1 LSVDDVLRAELTS
14 QQYEAATDTAEEVLT
29 LACAGSGKSKTLAY
43 RIARLF
49 GEGEDPSSIV
59 AFTFTEKAADSIKH
73 RVAEALI
80 KIGADP
86 NLIGAMY
93 VGTIHSY
100 CQMVL
105 AEMDARYRQFD
116 VLDDNRLK
124 LYLIS
129 RYPGL
134 GVAAVRDAHPPV
146 AGTRAGYFRT
156 VDKVATAWTTLNDEL
171 ASIKEVIDQDAVL
184 GNTLAQLGTQ
194 LDSDEFIDFSLMIRL
209 VADALVSDDPGALR
223 ATEDVRHLLVDEYQD
238 VNPSQETLIRQLRAK
253 GCSLFVTGDDDQ
265 SIYSWRGADVGNI
278 LTFGQRYPDSSEH
291 TLSHNFRSTPAIV
304 DVADH
309 FAGAELG
316 ATRIVKNPTADT
328 PDGPRDLKALW
339 FEKQSEEAEW
349 VANRIEQLLGSAYC
363 ERDGTVRGLTPGDFA
378 IMMRSTRTTEGDG
391 SPRHEAFTAALEAR
405 GLRYSLEAGGGI
417 FDRPQVGALRDSFLL
432 LRHGT
437 PDRNTAQTHFSSV
450 VSPAFPHADFT
461 RFTEVMAL
469 WGREIHSPA
478 TGARRRVFP
487 QQLVHELLDAF
498 GLAQNDFDDGVMRAL
513 GLFSRIMQDV
523 EAVFVSIDST
533 DRFTAILNFLE
544 NVAETGYDTATED
557 VLRRPD
563 LITVSTV
570 HKMKGLEF
578 PVVFVVDV
586 EQGRFPKN
594 KRKYEGWL
602 PAEVIQQA
610 LDRGAYQSTR
620 NEEARL
626 FYTALTR
633 AERYL
638 HVSGCEQLPAAKRA
652 KKQSA
657 FTGLLAHE
665 ELSDDPTGLPVGLAA
680 AEPQPR
686 IDEAVMPTTY
696 SEIRYYLRCPADYRF
711 RKSFGFSP
719 PITEMFGFGMTVHAG
734 VGKLHERNPD
744 TAPSAEEARELGE
757 QIFHLKHVPQSGDPA
772 RPGPYERARDSAGE
786 ILANYATEYSDDFT
800 HRRQVELRFEVPI
813 RQGVIS
819 GSIDLLLRYDD
830 EGNLIGAGVIDFK
843 TMEGGD
849 APEENR
855 ELDWTELVL
864 QVQLYALGAKEVHG
878 ENARTGAV
886 HLLKDGQRVDV
897 PVDEAAVEAAVAN
910 VEWGVERILARD
922 FPMRPAAEK
931 CESCDYTALCA
942 KRPEDFSTNEVP
954 PPIHLVGDE
963 LRLSRAFSEFG
974 SEA

>member
-1 LSVDDVLRAELTS
+1 MSLDDVLRGELTE
-14 QQYEAATDTAEEVLT
+14 QQYRAATDTADEVLT

-43 RIARLF
+43 RIARLI
-49 GEGEDPSSIV
+49 GEGEEPGSVV
-59 AFTFTEKAADSIKH
+59 AFTFTEKAADSIKL

-80 KIGADP
+80 KIGANP

-105 AEMDARYRQFD
+105 GEMDARYRQFD

-134 GVAAVRDAHPPV
+134 GLAAVRDAHPPE
-146 AGTRAGYFRT
+146 GGKRAAYFRT
-156 VDKVATAWTTLNDEL
+156 VDKVATAWTTLNDEM
-171 ASIKEVIDQDAVL
+171 ASIDQVIEQDGVL
-184 GNTLAQLGTQ
+184 GNTLAELAAQLEG
-194 LDSDEFIDFSLMIRL
+194 DEFIDFSLMIRL
-209 VADALVSDDPGALR
+209 VADALMADDPGAGR
-223 ATEDVRHLLVDEYQD
+223 AIQGVRHLLVDEYQD
-238 VNPSQETLIRQLRAK
+238 INPAQETLIERLRAR

-278 LTFGQRYPDSSEH
+278 LTFTERYPGSSEH

-304 DVADH
+304 EAADG
-309 FAGAELG
+309 FAAAELG

-328 PDGPRDLKALW
+328 PDGPRDFRALW
-339 FEKQSEEAEW
+339 FDERPDEAEW
-349 VANRIEQLLGSAYC
+349 VAGRIEQLLGSAYR
-363 ERDGTVRGLTPGDFA
+363 ERDGTVRGLTLGDFA
-378 IMMRSTRTTEGDG
+378 IMMRSTRTTEQDD
-391 SPRHEAFTAALEAR
+391 SPRHEAFTAVLERR
-405 GLRYSLEAGGGI
+405 GLNYSLEAGGGI
-417 FDRPQVGALRDSFLL
+417 FDRPQVAALRDSFLL
-432 LRHGT
+432 LRDRS
-437 PDRNTAQTHFSSV
+437 PDRDTAQTHFSSV
-450 VSPAFPHADFT
+450 VLPAFPNADFT
-461 RFTEVMAL
+461 RFAEVMAL
-469 WGREIHSPA
+469 WGREIHAPS

-487 QQLVHELLDAF
+487 QQLVHELLGAF
-498 GLAQNDFDDGVMRAL
+498 GLGASNFDDGVMRAL

-544 NVAETGYDTATED
+544 NVADTGYDTATED

-586 EQGRFPKN
+586 ERGRFPKN
-594 KRKYEGWL
+594 KRKYDGWL
-602 PAEVIQQA
+602 PTSVIQPA

-620 NEEARL
+620 AEEARL

-638 HVSGCEQLPAAKRA
+638 YVSGSEQLPAAKRA
-652 KKQSA
+652 KKISP
-657 FTGLLAHE
+657 FTALLVHE
-665 ELSDDPTGLPVGLAA
+665 ELSDDPSGLPSELQAA
-680 AEPQPR
+680 TPQPR

-711 RKSFGFSP
+711 RKSYGFSP

-734 VGKLHERNPD
+734 VGKLHELNPD
-744 TAPSAEEARELGE
+744 GPPSAEEARALAEE
-757 QIFHLKHVPQSGDPA
+757 IFHLKHVPQSGDPE
-772 RPGPYERARDSAGE
+772 RPGPYERARESAGR
-786 ILANYATEYSDDFT
+786 ILASYVTDYAEDFT
-800 HRRQVELRFEVPI
+800 HQRQVELRFEVPI
-813 RQGVIS
+813 QQGVIS

-830 EGNLIGAGVIDFK
+830 EGNLVDAGIIDFK

-864 QVQLYALGAKEVHG
+864 QVQLYALGAQEVHG
-878 ENARTGAV
+878 ERARTGAV
-886 HLLKDGQRVDV
+886 HLLKDGQRIDV
-897 PVDEAAVEAAVAN
+897 PVDDEAIAAAITN
-910 VEWGVERILARD
+910 VEWGVDRILARD
-922 FPMRPAAEK
+922 FPMRPASEK
-931 CESCDYTALCA
+931 CSLCDYAALCG
-942 KRPEDFSTNEVP
+942 KRSQEFSTDDIP
-954 PPIHLVGDE
+954 PPIHLVGGE
-963 LRLSRAFSEFG
+963 LLLARAFSEFDPG
-974 SEA
+974 

>member
-1 LSVDDVLRAELTS
+1 MNLDDVLRAELTE
-14 QQYEAATDTAEEVLT
+14 QQYEAATDTADEVLT

-43 RIARLF
+43 RIARLI
-49 GEGEDPSSIV
+49 GEGEEPNSIV
-59 AFTFTEKAADSIKH
+59 AFTFTEKAADSIKQ

-80 KIGADP
+80 EIGADP

-105 AEMDARYRQFD
+105 GEMDARYRQFD

-129 RYPGL
+129 RYLGL
-134 GVAAVRDAHPPV
+134 GIAAVRDAHPPV
-146 AGTRAGYFRT
+146 GGGNRAGYFRT

-171 ASIKEVIDQDAVL
+171 ASINEVNEQDAVL
-184 GNTLAQLGTQ
+184 GNTLAELQGQ
-194 LDSDEFIDFSLMIRL
+194 LDRDEFIDFSLMIRL
-209 VADALVSDDPGALR
+209 VADALVADEPGALR
-223 ATEDVRHLLVDEYQD
+223 ATEEVRHLLVDEYQD
-238 VNPSQETLIRQLRAK
+238 VNPAQEVLIEQLRVR

-278 LTFGQRYPDSSEH
+278 LTFHERYPDSAEH

-304 DVADH
+304 NVADG
-309 FAGAELG
+309 FAAAELG
-316 ATRIVKNPTADT
+316 ATRISKNPTADT
-328 PDGPRDLKALW
+328 PEGPRDLRAVW
-339 FEKQSEEAEW
+339 FDARSEEAEW
-349 VANRIEQLLGSAYC
+349 VASRIEELLGTAYR
-363 ERDGTVRGLTPGDFA
+363 ERDGTVRGLTLGDFA
-378 IMMRSTRTTEGDG
+378 IMMRSTRTAEGDG
-391 SPRHEAFTAALEAR
+391 SPRHEAFTAELEGR
-405 GLRYSLEAGGGI
+405 GLTYSLEAGGGI
-417 FDRPQVGALRDSFLL
+417 FDRPQVAALRDSFLL
-432 LRHGT
+432 LRDRT
-437 PDRNTAQTHFSSV
+437 PDRKTAESHFSEV
-450 VSPAFPHADFT
+450 VQPAFPHADFT
-461 RFTEVMAL
+461 HFTEVMAL
-469 WGREIHSPA
+469 WGREIHAPS

-487 QQLVHELLDAF
+487 QQLVHELLEAF
-498 GLAQNDFDDGVMRAL
+498 GLAQSDFDDGVMRAL

-533 DRFTAILNFLE
+533 DRFTSILNFLQ

-586 EQGRFPKN
+586 EQERFPKN

-602 PAEVIQQA
+602 PAGVIQPA

-620 NEEARL
+620 AEEARL

-638 HVSGCEQLPAAKRA
+638 YVSGSEQLPAAKRA
-652 KKQSA
+652 KKKSA
-657 FTGLLAHE
+657 FAGLLAHA
-665 ELSDDPTGLPVGLAA
+665 ELSDDPSGLPAGLETAA
-680 AEPQPR
+680 PQPR

-711 RKSFGFSP
+711 RKSYGFSP
-719 PITEMFGFGMTVHAG
+719 PITEMFGFGMTIHAG
-734 VGKLHERNPD
+734 VGKLHELNPD
-744 TAPSAEEARELGE
+744 VAPSPEEARELAE
-757 QIFHLKHVPQSGDPA
+757 QIFHLKHVPQSGDPE
-772 RPGPYERARDSAGE
+772 RPGPYERARDSAGQ
-786 ILANYATEYSDDFT
+786 ILANYTTDYADDFT
-800 HRRQVELRFEVPI
+800 HQRQVELRFEVPI
-813 RQGVIS
+813 QQGVIS

-864 QVQLYALGAKEVHG
+864 QVQLYALGAQEVHG
-878 ENARTGAV
+878 EHARTGAV
-886 HLLKDGQRVDV
+886 HLLKDGQRIDV
-897 PVDEAAVEAAVAN
+897 PVDDEAVAAAVAN

-922 FPMRPAAEK
+922 FPMRPADEK
-931 CESCDYTALCA
+931 CEKCDYGALCA
-942 KRPEDFSTNEVP
+942 KQPEEFSTNEIP
-954 PPIHLVGDE
+954 PPIHLIGGE
-963 LRLSRAFSEFG
+963 LRLSRAFSEF
-974 SEA
+974 EE